1 MACGSALQNS
11 ARLSRNGSNWRFS
24 RRGVGW
30 DVGLGWVVG
39 RVRVMCRVCCDYL
52 GWRLSQ
58 DCLYIFRGYIAR
70 VEWPLQCV
78 DEVVGVRPDSFD
90 RDGSVKL
97 ELARCAA
104 RNC

>member
-1 MACGSALQNS
+1 M
-11 ARLSRNGSNWRFS
+11 
-24 RRGVGW
+24 

-39 RVRVMCRVCCDYL
+39 RVREMCRVCCDLVCRNTGVRCAGYL
-52 GWRLSQ
+52 GLRLSQ
-58 DCLYIFRGYIAR
+58 ECLYIFRRYIAR

-78 DEVVGVRPDSFD
+78 DDVVGVRPDSFD